1 MPQNVPRTHTSR
13 RSVYNGRLLP
23 CTYPGCT
30 RYFKNQSGLTQH
42 LNSPLT
48 HARLQTRHN
57 QLPRSSDYSAPLG
70 SEPISQDVPVDTD
83 ANNVPLDDVMMDD
96 EAQPHSSPPRSSQGS
111 PGPKKRI
118 RDYHEELDG
127 KPCDENGTFI
137 DPSTPP
143 TPRTSRASDDWT
155 PYQSRTEFELAEFLF
170 TRNQMPAGQINTLMD
185 LIKVLLLQ
193 KGDNDLEPPF
203 TDHKDLYETI
213 DSTPLGDVAW
223 NTFSVS
229 YQGEKPPEDVPPWM
243 NASYEVCYRDPR
255 EILRNM
261 LANPDFDGDID
272 YAPYRDF
279 DANENREYQN
289 LMSGD
294 WAWKQ
299 ADIIARDPATHGST
313 FVPVI
318 LGSDKTTVSVATG
331 QTDYYPL
338 YISIGNVHN
347 NVRRAHRNAV
357 AVIGFLAMP
366 KTDKE
371 HSASEAFRRFRRQ
384 IFHTSLSKILETLR
398 DSMTVPEVARCAD
411 GHYRRII
418 YGLGPYIADY
428 EEQVLLACVVK
439 DWCGRCYA
447 YPDRLDDLEGG
458 TKRSR
463 EHVDALVNEFDL
475 KILWNQ
481 FGVVGDLVPFTN
493 DFPRADIHELLAPD
507 ILHQLIKGTFKDH
520 LVTWVQ
526 DYLELRHGK
535 ADAAKIL
542 DDIDRRIAAVAPC
555 AGLRRFP
562 DGRGFKQWTGDDS
575 KALMKVYLPAIEGH
589 VPSGVVRTFRAFLEF
604 CYIARQDYHTEKSL
618 AQLKDALERFHKYRA
633 VFTTLGVRLHLSLP
647 RQHSMSHY
655 LTLIRLFG
663 SPNGL
668 CSSITESKH
677 IKAVKEPWRRSSH
690 FAALSQMLLTNQ
702 RLDKI
707 AASRVDFENRGMLP
721 GSCISER
728 LVQLGLVLTPNTAN
742 TQPPAP
748 SQQTPGPHTTSNAPQ
763 ESGDGSQEDTETI
776 DGPTVQAHVDLAR
789 TPQRNRAKN
798 MCALADELGEKH
810 LPKHVRY
817 FLHTQIHPEDPR
829 SADEISQSELP
840 CLDEKISIFHSAG
853 ATFYAPSDPSGI
865 GGMKRE
871 HIRATPSWR
880 KLYPRYDC
888 VFVNVDPELDG
899 MRGLDVARVLC
910 FFSFTFEDKTY
921 PAAVVHS
928 FSRIG
933 DEPDENTGMWKVEP
947 LFNENGSRRI
957 SIIHVDTIFRAAHL
971 IPVYGSK
978 PLPKAIKHYHSY
990 DLFNAYYVNKYADHH
1005 AFTIAW

>member
-1 MPQNVPRTHTSR
+1 MPQNVQRAHTSH
-13 RSVYNGRLLP
+13 RSVYNGHLLP
-23 CTYPGCT
+23 CTYPGCR

-48 HARLQTRHN
+48 HAHLQTLHN
-57 QLPRSSDYSAPLG
+57 QLPHSNNY
-70 SEPISQDVPVDTD
+70 VPVD
-83 ANNVPLDDVMMDD
+83 ANIENAPPDDVMMDD
-96 EAQPHSSPPRSSQGS
+96 GFQPQSSPPRSSQSS
-111 PGPKKRI
+111 PNPKRQTG
-118 RDYHEELDG
+118 DYHEELDR

-137 DPSTPP
+137 DPLTPP
-143 TPRTSRASDDWT
+143 TPRTSRTSDDWT
-155 PYQSRTEFELAEFLF
+155 PYRNCAEFELAEFLF

-193 KGDNDLEPPF
+193 KGDNDLKPPF
-203 TDHKDLYETI
+203 ADHKDLYQTI
-213 DSTPLGDVAW
+213 DSTPLGDVPW

-229 YQGEKPPEDVPPWM
+229 YHGEKPPEDAPF
-243 NASYEVCYRDPR
+243 E
-255 EILRNM
+255 
-261 LANPDFDGDID
+261 ID

-279 DANENREYQN
+279 DANENCEYQN

-294 WAWKQ
+294 GAWKQ
-299 ADIIARDPATHGST
+299 ANIITRDPTTHGST

-318 LGSDKTTVSVATG
+318 LGSNKTTVSVATG

-338 YISIGNVHN
+338 YMSIGNVHN
-347 NVRRAHRNAV
+347 NVCRAHRNAV

-371 HSASEAFRRFRRQ
+371 HSASEAFRRFWRQ
-384 IFHTSLSKILETLR
+384 IFHTLLSKILETLR
-398 DSMTVPEVARCAD
+398 NSMTVPEVAQCAD
-411 GHYRRII
+411 GHYRCVI

-447 YPDRLDDLEGG
+447 FPDRLDDPEGG
-458 TKRSR
+458 IKIDRNC
-463 EHVDALVNEFDL
+463 EHVHALINEFDL
-475 KILWNQ
+475 KALRNEY
-481 FGVVGDLVPFTN
+481 GLVGDLVPFTN

-526 DYLELRHGK
+526 DFLEMRYGK

-542 DDIDRRIAAVAPC
+542 DNIDCHITAVAPC
-555 AGLRRFP
+555 AGLRQFP

-575 KALMKVYLPAIEGH
+575 KALMKVYLPAIEGY
-589 VPSGVVRTFRAFLEF
+589 VDPDVVRTFRAFLEF

-618 AQLKDALERFHKYRA
+618 AELQDALERFHKYR
-633 VFTTLGVRLHLSLP
+633 VIFKTLGVRLHLSLP

-655 LTLIRLFG
+655 LKLICMFG

-677 IKAVKEPWRRSSH
+677 IKAIKEPWRRSSH
-690 FAALSQMLLTNQ
+690 FAALSQMLITNQ

-707 AASRVDFENRGMLP
+707 AASHVDFEKRGMLQ
-721 GSCISER
+721 GTCLSKK
-728 LVQLGLVLTPNTAN
+728 LVQLE
-742 TQPPAP
+742 
-748 SQQTPGPHTTSNAPQ
+748 H
-763 ESGDGSQEDTETI
+763 
-776 DGPTVQAHVDLAR
+776 
-789 TPQRNRAKN
+789 NRAKN
-798 MCALADELGEKH
+798 VCALADELGEKY

-829 SADEISQSELP
+829 SASEIALSKLP
-840 CLDEKISIFHSAG
+840 CLEDKISVFHSAG

-871 HIRATPSWR
+871 HIRTTPLWH

-888 VFVNVDPELDG
+888 VFVNMDPGLDG
-899 MRGLDVARVLC
+899 MRGLDVARFLC
-910 FFSFTFEDKTY
+910 FFSLTFEDKVY
-921 PAAVVHS
+921 PAAVVHW
-928 FSRIG
+928 FARIG
-933 DEPDENTGMWKVEP
+933 DEPDEDTGMWKVEP
-947 LFNENGSRRI
+947 CFNEDASRHI
-957 SIIHVDTIFRAAHL
+957 SVIHVDMIFCAAHL

-978 PLPKAIKHYHSY
+978 PLPKGIKHYHLY
-990 DLFNAYYVNKYADHH
+990 DLFNAYYVNKHADHH
-1005 AFTIAW
+1005 TFTIAW